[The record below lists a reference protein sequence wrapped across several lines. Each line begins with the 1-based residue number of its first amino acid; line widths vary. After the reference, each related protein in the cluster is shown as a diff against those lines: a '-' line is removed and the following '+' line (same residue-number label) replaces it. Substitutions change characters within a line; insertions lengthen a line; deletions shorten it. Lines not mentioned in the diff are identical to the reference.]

1 MQRRTPQTASL
12 LQCRW
17 YLQSTLS
24 VAWHSTGFAQT
35 FSQFWSK
42 LSATS
47 SLTLVSRSITTIST
61 LLATSLRQWTQQPS
75 PHTNG
80 SSAILMLLEKKRT
93 TSASLIPSAST
104 WSSTPNQAA
113 STSTSRAPSSGCW
126 QILTFVFT
134 TSPLTLMTRS
144 LSWQNSSLA

>member
-1 MQRRTPQTASL
+1 MPRRTPQTVSL
-12 LQCRW
+12 LQCHLC
-17 YLQSTLS
+17 LQSTLS

-47 SLTLVSRSITTIST
+47 SLILVSRLITTIST
-61 LLATSLRQWTQQPS
+61 LLVTSLRQWTQQPS

-93 TSASLIPSAST
+93 TSASLTLSAST

-113 STSTSRAPSSGCW
+113 STSTSKAPSSGSW
-126 QILTFVFT
+126 QTLTFAST
-134 TSPLTLMTRS
+134 TSPLTLTTRS
-144 LSWQNSSLA
+144 LNWQNSSLA